1 MVAIKKNIQ
10 GDFRVGIIT
19 STFPDVA
26 LSDLTITQRVFQGID
41 PEMTILIDGPT
52 GRSYTGAQFMG
63 AVKSLAGGLDARG
76 MGAGKC
82 VALMLPN
89 IPEYCIA
96 FHGVAWAGGTVTTI
110 NPTYTAHE
118 VNHQL
123 RDASADTLV
132 TIEMFLDTAREAIKG
147 TGVTQIVV
155 IGDAPEGT
163 VAFSDLMGAPMAEQ
177 APVDVADHVVALPY
191 SSGTT
196 GLPKG
201 VMLTHQNLVVNTNQT
216 LVPSDLTH
224 GERTVVFLPFFH
236 IYGLQVMMNIY
247 LAAGGALVTMPR
259 FDLEQYLNLISE
271 HKTPRLWIVP
281 PVALALAM
289 HPLIDKYDLS
299 FTDQIFCA
307 AAPLGADVGDA
318 LAGRLSARVNQ
329 GYGMTELSP
338 VSHISPNGIGKSG
351 ASGVTLPNT
360 ECRIVNIETMEDAA
374 DGEDGELWIRGPQVM
389 KGYLNNPT
397 ATAETIVDGGWL
409 RTGDIAHFDD
419 EGYVYI
425 TDRLKELIKY
435 KGFQVA
441 PAELEAELLT
451 HPDIVDAAVIGKP
464 DDEAG
469 ELPMAFIVA
478 APGKDAPNLETVQ
491 AYLGDRLAHY
501 KQVRVLEVIDEVPK
515 SPSGKI
521 LRRFLKDRL

>member
-1 MVAIKKNIQ
+1 MA
-10 GDFRVGIIT
+10 IIT
-19 STFPDVA
+19 SSFPDVA
-26 LSDLTITQRVFQGID
+26 LSEKTVTERVFEGID
-41 PEMTILIDGPT
+41 PEMTILVDGPT
-52 GRSYTGAQFMG
+52 GRSYTGAQFIG
-63 AVKSLAGGLDARG
+63 AVKSFAGGLSARD
-76 MGAGKC
+76 MAKGKC
-82 VALMLPN
+82 VALMAPN

-118 VNHQL
+118 VHHQL
-123 RDASADTLV
+123 NDASVDTLV
-132 TIEMFLDTAREAIKG
+132 TVAMFLDTAKEAAEG
-147 TGVTQIVV
+147 TGVTRIVV

-163 VAFSDLMGAPMAEQ
+163 LSFAEMMGPTLEAQ
-177 APVDVADHVVALPY
+177 VPVDVADHVVALPY

-201 VMLTHQNLVVNTNQT
+201 VMLTHRNLVVNIDQT
-216 LVPSDLTH
+216 LVPADLDQ
-224 GERTVVFLPFFH
+224 GEMTVVFLPFFH

-247 LAAGGALVTMPR
+247 LAAGGGLVTMPR
-259 FDLEQYLNLISE
+259 FDLEQYLDFICES
-271 HKTPRLWIVP
+271 KTPRLWIVP

-289 HPLIDKYDLS
+289 HPVIDKYDLS
-299 FTDQIFCA
+299 FVDQIFCA
-307 AAPLGADVGDA
+307 AAPLGKDVAEA
-318 LAGRLSARVNQ
+318 LGGRVNARVNQ

-338 VSHISPNGIGKSG
+338 VSHVSPFGKGKSG
-351 ASGVTLPNT
+351 ASGVTIPST
-360 ECRIVNIETMEDAA
+360 ECRIVNPDTLDDMP
-374 DGEDGELWIRGPQVM
+374 DGEDGELWVRGPQVM
-389 KGYLNNPT
+389 KGYLNNEA
-397 ATAETIVDGGWL
+397 ATKETVVEGGWL

-419 EGYVYI
+419 EGFVYI

-451 HPDIVDAAVIGKP
+451 HPSIVDAAVIGKP

-478 APGKDAPNLETVQ
+478 APGAAAPDLADVQ
-491 AYLGDRLAHY
+491 AYLETRLAHY
-501 KQVRVLEVIDEVPK
+501 KQVRVLEVVDEVPK

-521 LRRFLKDRL
+521 LRRFLRDRIAG